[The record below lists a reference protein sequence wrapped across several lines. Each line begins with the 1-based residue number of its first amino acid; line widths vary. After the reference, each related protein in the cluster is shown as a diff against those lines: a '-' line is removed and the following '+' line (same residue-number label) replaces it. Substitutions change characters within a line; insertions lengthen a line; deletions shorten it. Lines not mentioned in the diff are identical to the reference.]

1 MAQTR
6 GKATVQPPSNGAV
19 QLTLEQLLD
28 QNPNQPVEWRFEP
41 EDIGGEL
48 IGIISKGLYPDP
60 LDCIREYVQN
70 SVDGRAKEVTI
81 KITGNS
87 VIIKDDGLGMAI
99 GDLRQAR
106 QLGISTKS
114 QAENVGFRGIGI
126 YSGFDICNRLLVT
139 TKRPGEAKARILEF
153 QFGEMKAQLKAER
166 DSQSV
171 RTPLTK
177 LLSKHTHFRQ
187 EEDQVDRHYTIVQ
200 MEELSRVHIGQI
212 ADHEQLR
219 AYMLHNLPIDFADHF
234 PYKDQINSQLENH
247 VPGYNAIRV
256 KLVTDFAPPEVIVRP
271 NIPNLSEPIMGIIPN
286 ADGKKIAYYWACYH
300 AKGGELPDEYE
311 DYRRLVYK
319 VKGFTIGNRSRLR
332 EHFTT
337 ARGTLYYW
345 CTGEVYVI
353 DENVTPNAARNDFE
367 ASPEKLQLETAVGD
381 TLRNLNTTVSRF
393 QEQNNA
399 DKEFEKASA
408 YLDEVEK
415 KIANF
420 TLNNCKDAH
429 QSLER
434 YLYSLP
440 KKQKKTTLDA
450 NFAQETIRRTETLRD
465 RVRQMI
471 DHPDK
476 PTPQSAAN
484 SPSSP
489 GTVPPT
495 PPPSPRPV
503 APAMKPAL
511 VPSASSSGTVSSVV
525 APTPPA
531 RNDTPLQPLAHNSI
545 PSQPPTSKSVPSLQS
560 TKTLLQ
566 VFEQSGFDIG
576 GSCTQLLQI
585 IDKSLS
591 SVLAKE
597 TYERVLGDLEAQ
609 LEYEVTG
616 EIEPEDE

>member
-1 MAQTR
+1 MAKTR
-6 GKATVQPPSNGAV
+6 GKATVQTSSNEAV
-19 QLTLEQLLD
+19 QLTLEQLLN
-28 QNPNQPVEWRFEP
+28 QNPNQPVEWEFEP

-106 QLGISTKS
+106 QLGISNKS

-139 TKRPGEAKARILEF
+139 TKRAGEAKARILEF

-166 DSQSV
+166 NSQSA

-177 LLSKHTHFRQ
+177 LLSKYTHFRQ
-187 EEDQVDRHYTIVQ
+187 EDDQVDRHYTIVQ

-219 AYMLHNLPIDFADHF
+219 TYMLHNLPIDFADNF

-256 KLVTDFAPPEVIVRP
+256 KLMTDFAPPEVIVRP
-271 NIPNLSEPIMGIIPN
+271 NIPNLSEPIMSIIPN

-311 DYRRLVYK
+311 DYRGLVYK

-381 TLRNLNTTVSRF
+381 TLRNLNATVSRF

-415 KIANF
+415 KITNF
-420 TLNNCKDAH
+420 TLNNCKEAH

-476 PTPQSAAN
+476 PTPQPAAN
-484 SPSSP
+484 SPSST
-489 GTVPPT
+489 GTITPT
-495 PPPSPRPV
+495 LPPSPRPT
-503 APAMKPAL
+503 APVMKPSL
-511 VPSASSSGTVSSVV
+511 VPSTSSSGTASNVV
-525 APTPPA
+525 APSPPA
-531 RNDTPLQPLAHNSI
+531 RTDTILQPLAHRSA
-545 PSQPPTSKSVPSLQS
+545 PSQTPAPKSVPPLQS

-566 VFEQSGFDIG
+566 VFEQSGFDTG

>member
-1 MAQTR
+1 MAKTR
-6 GKATVQPPSNGAV
+6 GKAPVQPSIDGAT
-19 QLTLEQLLD
+19 QLTLEQVLD
-28 QNPNQPVEWRFEP
+28 QQPNQPVEWEFGP
-41 EDIGGEL
+41 EDIGGDL
-48 IGIISKGLYPDP
+48 IGILSKGLYPDP
-60 LDCIREYVQN
+60 LDCIREYAQN
-70 SVDGRAKEVTI
+70 SVDARAKNVTI

-87 VIIKDDGLGMAI
+87 VIIFDDGMGMAA
-99 GDLRQAR
+99 GDLHQAR
-106 QLGISTKS
+106 QLGLSNKS

-139 TKRPGEAKARILEF
+139 TKRAGEAKARILEF
-153 QFGEMKAQLKAER
+153 HFGEMKAQLKAER
-166 DSQSV
+166 DAHSA

-177 LLSKHTHFRQ
+177 LITKYTDFRQ
-187 EEDQVDRHYTIVQ
+187 EDDQADRHYTIVQ
-200 MEELSRVHIGQI
+200 LEELSKVHIGQL
-212 ADHEQLR
+212 ADHAQLR

-247 VPGYNAIRV
+247 VPGYHAIRV

-311 DYRRLVYK
+311 DYRGLVYK

-337 ARGTLYYW
+337 ARGTLYFW

-381 TLRNLNTTVSRF
+381 TLRDLNAIVARF
-393 QEQNNA
+393 QKQNNA
-399 DKEFEKASA
+399 DKEFEKASN

-415 KIANF
+415 KIASFN
-420 TLNNCKDAH
+420 LKECREAH
-429 QSLER
+429 QSLDR
-434 YLYSLP
+434 SLYSLQE
-440 KKQKKTTLDA
+440 KQKKTTLDA
-450 NFAQETIRRTETLRD
+450 NLAQETIQRTETLRD

-471 DHPDK
+471 DHPDE
-476 PTPQSAAN
+476 PAAQSTADR
-484 SPSSP
+484 SSSA
-489 GTVPPT
+489 GAVPPT
-495 PPPSPRPV
+495 LPPSSRP
-503 APAMKPAL
+503 AAAATKPDPA
-511 VPSASSSGTVSSVV
+511 PSASSSEKASNAGSPQQP
-525 APTPPA
+525 APNDEPAEPPA
-531 RNDTPLQPLAHNSI
+531 PNSVPLLQP
-545 PSQPPTSKSVPSLQS
+545 

-585 IDKSLS
+585 IDRSLS
-591 SVLAKE
+591 SVLTTE
-597 TYERVLGDLEAQ
+597 IYERVLGDLEAQ

-616 EIEPEDE
+616 EIESEDE

>member
-1 MAQTR
+1 MAKIR
-6 GKATVQPPSNGAV
+6 GKVTVQPSNDGAT

-28 QNPNQPVEWRFEP
+28 QQPNQSVEWEFVP
-41 EDIGGEL
+41 EDIGGDL

-70 SVDGRAKEVTI
+70 SVDARAKNVTI

-87 VIIKDDGLGMAI
+87 VIIADDGMGMAV

-106 QLGISTKS
+106 QLGLSNKS

-139 TKRPGEAKARILEF
+139 TKRAGEAKARILEF
-153 QFGEMKAQLKAER
+153 HFGEMKAQLKAER
-166 DSQSV
+166 DAQST
-171 RTPLTK
+171 RTPLTRLITK
-177 LLSKHTHFRQ
+177 YTHFRQ
-187 EEDQVDRHYTIVQ
+187 EDDQVDRHYTIVQ
-200 MEELSRVHIGQI
+200 LEELSKVHIGQL

-256 KLVTDFAPPEVIVRP
+256 KLVTDFAPPEIIVRP

-300 AKGGELPDEYE
+300 AKGGELPDEYA
-311 DYRRLVYK
+311 DYRGLVYK

-345 CTGEVYVI
+345 CTGEVFVI

-381 TLRNLNTTVSRF
+381 TLRDLNATVARF
-393 QEQNNA
+393 QKQNNA
-399 DKEFEKASA
+399 DKEFEKASK

-415 KIANF
+415 KIASFN
-420 TLNNCKDAH
+420 LRECKEAH
-429 QSLER
+429 QFLER
-434 YLYSLP
+434 SLYSLQE
-440 KKQKKTTLDA
+440 KQKKTTLDA
-450 NFAQETIRRTETLRD
+450 NFVQETIRRTERLRD

-471 DHPDK
+471 DYPDE
-476 PTPQSAAN
+476 PATQSTAN
-484 SPSSP
+484 RPSSA
-489 GTVPPT
+489 GTVSPILPL
-495 PPPSPRPV
+495 PSRPA
-503 APAMKPAL
+503 APATKPVS
-511 VPSASSSGTVSSVV
+511 VPSASSSERGPSAVS
-525 APTPPA
+525 P
-531 RNDTPLQPLAHNSI
+531 QPLAPNS
-545 PSQPPTSKSVPSLQS
+545 VLSLQP

-566 VFEQSGFDIG
+566 VFEQSGFDIS

-585 IDKSLS
+585 VDRSLS

-597 TYERVLGDLEAQ
+597 TYEQVLGDLEAR

-616 EIEPEDE
+616 EIELEDE

>member
-1 MAQTR
+1 MAKIR
-6 GKATVQPPSNGAV
+6 GKATVQPSNDGAT

-28 QNPNQPVEWRFEP
+28 QQPNQPVEWEFVP
-41 EDIGGEL
+41 EDIGGDL

-70 SVDGRAKEVTI
+70 SVDARAKNVVI

-87 VIIKDDGLGMAI
+87 VTISDDGMGMAV

-106 QLGISTKS
+106 QLGISNKS

-139 TKRPGEAKARILEF
+139 TKKAGEAKARILEF
-153 QFGEMKAQLKAER
+153 QFGEMKAQLKAEH
-166 DSQSV
+166 DAHSA
-171 RTPLTK
+171 RTPLTR
-177 LLSKHTHFRQ
+177 LLSQYTHFRQ
-187 EEDQVDRHYTIVQ
+187 EEDKADRHYTIVQ
-200 MEELSRVHIGQI
+200 LEELSKVHIGQL
-212 ADHEQLR
+212 ADHAQLR
-219 AYMLHNLPIDFADHF
+219 AYMLHNLPIDFADNF

-256 KLVTDFAPPEVIVRP
+256 KLVTDFARPEIIVRP

-300 AKGGELPDEYE
+300 AKGGELPDEFA
-311 DYRRLVYK
+311 DYRGLVYK

-381 TLRNLNTTVSRF
+381 TMGDLNAIVARF

-399 DKEFEKASA
+399 DKEFEKASN

-415 KIANF
+415 KIASFN
-420 TLNNCKDAH
+420 LRDCKEAH

-434 YLYSLP
+434 SLYSLQ

-450 NFAQETIRRTETLRD
+450 NFVQETIRRTEGLRD

-471 DHPDK
+471 DHPDE
-476 PTPQSAAN
+476 PATQSTAN
-484 SPSSP
+484 GPSSVA
-489 GTVPPT
+489 TVSPILPL
-495 PPPSPRPV
+495 PSRPA
-503 APAMKPAL
+503 APATKPAA
-511 VPSASSSGTVSSVV
+511 VPSASSS
-525 APTPPA
+525 A
-531 RNDTPLQPLAHNSI
+531 RGPSAASPQPLAPNGAPPQLPAPNSVLS
-545 PSQPPTSKSVPSLQS
+545 PQP

-585 IDKSLS
+585 VDRSLS

-597 TYERVLGDLEAQ
+597 TYEQVLGDLEAR

-616 EIEPEDE
+616 EIESEDE